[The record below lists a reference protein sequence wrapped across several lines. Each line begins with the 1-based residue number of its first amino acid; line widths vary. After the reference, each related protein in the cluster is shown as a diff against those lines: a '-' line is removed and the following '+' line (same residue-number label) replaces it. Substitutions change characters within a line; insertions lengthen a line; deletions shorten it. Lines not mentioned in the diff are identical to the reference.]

1 MNNRQNE
8 HLTTTHFLDIS
19 GTQLYVVPLR
29 TAADTASKVISK
41 KAIDTIFGNVE
52 EIITISHVCL
62 FLPNTRKPDL
72 NTPCGK
78 QEMIRM
84 LEDRLRTW
92 EKDHA
97 IADVFL
103 YLVCFRTQ
111 PKHL

>member
-1 MNNRQNE
+1 MDASE
-8 HLTTTHFLDIS
+8 
-19 GTQLYVVPLR
+19 TQLYVVPLR

-62 FLPNTRKPDL
+62 SLFIPIKLKPDL

-103 YLVCFRTQ
+103 YLVCFRT
-111 PKHL
+111 

>member
-62 FLPNTRKPDL
+62 FLT
-72 NTPCGK
+72 
-78 QEMIRM
+78 
-84 LEDRLRTW
+84 
-92 EKDHA
+92 DHA
-97 IADVFL
+97 ETPPQHTLWQTGDDSDA
-103 YLVCFRTQ
+103 
-111 PKHL
+111 